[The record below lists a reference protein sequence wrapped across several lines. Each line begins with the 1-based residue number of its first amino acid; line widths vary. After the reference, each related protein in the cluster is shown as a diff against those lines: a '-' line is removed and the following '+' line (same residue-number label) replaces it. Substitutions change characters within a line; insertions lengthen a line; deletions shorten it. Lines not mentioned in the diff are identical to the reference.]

1 VLQAKRIVILAFS
14 PSRPNQSFPPM
25 SAHQFMDHGHGAL
38 HRAPASLKLAGALAL
53 VLTVVL
59 LPRTQLTGLLVVAV
73 ILAGLFA
80 VSRIRVLFLLKRMLR
95 LEPLV
100 LGVAGLMLFQPGGGK
115 IFAMVM
121 LKANL
126 CLLPTILLTNTTSF
140 TELVRVL
147 QRLRVPWLFV
157 TTLTLMH
164 RYLFVLTDEAERM
177 RRARASR
184 TFTRGRRFHWQTLS
198 SVVGQL
204 FVRASERAERIYNA
218 MCARGWK

>member
-1 VLQAKRIVILAFS
+1 MGGHHSHPHFHGDGHEHGPLA
-14 PSRPNQSFPPM
+14 
-25 SAHQFMDHGHGAL
+25 HW
-38 HRAPASLKLAGALAL
+38 PAGGKLAGALLL

-59 LPRTQLTGLLVVAV
+59 LPRTQLAALLVVAGILTGLLV
-73 ILAGLFA
+73 F
-80 VSRIRVLFLLKRMLR
+80 SRISILFLLKRLLL

-100 LGVAGLMLFQPGGGK
+100 LGVAGLMWFQPGGGK
-115 IFAMVM
+115 IVAVVM

-126 CLLPTILLTNTTSF
+126 CLLTTILLSHTTPF
-140 TELVRVL
+140 TELLRVL
-147 QRLRVPWLFV
+147 QCLRVPWLFI

-164 RYLFVLTDEAERM
+164 RYLFVLADEAERM

-184 TFTRGRRFHWQTLS
+184 TFTRGRRFQWQTLA

>member
-1 VLQAKRIVILAFS
+1 
-14 PSRPNQSFPPM
+14 M
-25 SAHQFMDHGHGAL
+25 SAHHFMEHGHGHSAL
-38 HRAPASLKLAGALAL
+38 HRASAALKLTVALVL
-53 VLTVVL
+53 VLTVVV
-59 LPRTQLTGLLVVAV
+59 LPRSQVTGLLMVAV
-73 ILAGLFA
+73 ILAGLLA
-80 VSRIRVLFLLKRMLR
+80 VSGIPFLFLLKRMLL

-115 IFAMVM
+115 VFAVVM
-121 LKANL
+121 FKANL
-126 CLLPTILLTNTTSF
+126 CLLTTVLLANMTPF

-164 RYLFVLTDEAERM
+164 RYLFVLADELERM

-184 TFTRGRRFHWQTLS
+184 TFTRGRRFQWQTLS

>member
-1 VLQAKRIVILAFS
+1 
-14 PSRPNQSFPPM
+14 M
-25 SAHQFMDHGHGAL
+25 SAHHFMDPGHGHSTL
-38 HRAPASLKLAGALAL
+38 HRAPAGLKLAMALAL

-59 LPRTQLTGLLVVAV
+59 LPRPQLAALLVVAV
-73 ILAGLFA
+73 ILAGLVA
-80 VSRIRVLFLLKRMLR
+80 ISQISILFLLKRLLL

-100 LGVAGLMLFQPGGGK
+100 LGVAGLMWFQPSGGK
-115 IFAMVM
+115 IVAVVM

-126 CLLPTILLTNTTSF
+126 CLLTTILLSHTTPF

-147 QRLRVPWLFV
+147 QRLRVPWLFI

-164 RYLFVLTDEAERM
+164 RYLFVLADEAERM

-184 TFTRGRRFHWQTLS
+184 TFTLGRRFQWQSLA

>member
-1 VLQAKRIVILAFS
+1 
-14 PSRPNQSFPPM
+14 M
-25 SAHQFMDHGHGAL
+25 EHGHGHSAL
-38 HRAPASLKLAGALAL
+38 HRAPAAVKLAVGLAL

-59 LPRTQLTGLLVVAV
+59 LPRTQLAGLLAVAV

-80 VSRIRVLFLLKRMLR
+80 VSRIHVLFLLKRMLL

-115 IFAMVM
+115 IFALVM

-126 CLLPTILLTNTTSF
+126 CLLTTILLANTTPF

-164 RYLFVLTDEAERM
+164 RYLFVLADEAERM

-184 TFTRGRRFHWQTLS
+184 TFTRGRRFQWQTLS

>member
-1 VLQAKRIVILAFS
+1 
-14 PSRPNQSFPPM
+14 M
-25 SAHQFMDHGHGAL
+25 STHEFMDHGHSAL

-80 VSRIRVLFLLKRMLR
+80 VSRIHVLFLLKRMLR

-100 LGVAGLMLFQPGGGK
+100 LGVAGLMLFQPGGEK

-126 CLLPTILLTNTTSF
+126 CLLPTILLSNTTSF

-184 TFTRGRRFHWQTLS
+184 TFTRGRRFQWQTLS

>member
-1 VLQAKRIVILAFS
+1 
-14 PSRPNQSFPPM
+14 M
-25 SAHQFMDHGHGAL
+25 GAHHFMDHGHGHSAL
-38 HRAPASLKLAGALAL
+38 HRAPAGGKLAVALAL

-59 LPRTQLTGLLVVAV
+59 LPRTQLAGLLAVAG
-73 ILAGLFA
+73 ILGGLLA
-80 VSRIRVLFLLKRMLR
+80 LSHMSLVFLVKRMLL

-100 LGVAGLMLFQPGGGK
+100 LGVAGLMWFQPGGGK
-115 IFAMVM
+115 IFAAVM

-126 CLLPTILLTNTTSF
+126 CLLTTILLANTTPF

-147 QRLRVPWLFV
+147 QRRRVPWLFV

-164 RYLFVLTDEAERM
+164 RYLFVLADEAERM

-184 TFTRGRRFHWQTLS
+184 TFTRGRRFQWQTLS

-204 FVRASERAERIYNA
+204 FVRASERAERIYDA

>member
-1 VLQAKRIVILAFS
+1 
-14 PSRPNQSFPPM
+14 M
-25 SAHQFMDHGHGAL
+25 SAHHFMDHGRGHSAL
-38 HRAPASLKLAGALAL
+38 HRVPAGWKLAGSLAL

-59 LPRTQLTGLLVVAV
+59 LPRTQLTGLLVVAI

-80 VSRIRVLFLLKRMLR
+80 ISRIHLLFLLKRMLL

-115 IFAMVM
+115 IFAVVM

-126 CLLPTILLTNTTSF
+126 CLLTTILLANTTPF

-147 QRLRVPWLFV
+147 QRRRVPWLFV

-164 RYLFVLTDEAERM
+164 RYLFVLADEAERM

-184 TFTRGRRFHWQTLS
+184 TFTRGRRFQWQTLS

>member
-1 VLQAKRIVILAFS
+1 
-14 PSRPNQSFPPM
+14 M
-25 SAHQFMDHGHGAL
+25 SAHHFLDHGHSHGAL
-38 HRAPASLKLAGALAL
+38 RRAPAGLKLAVALAL

-59 LPRTQLTGLLVVAV
+59 LPRTQLAGLLAVA
-73 ILAGLFA
+73 ILLAGLLA
-80 VSRIRVLFLLKRMLR
+80 ASRIHFLFLFKRMLL

-100 LGVAGLMLFQPGGGK
+100 LGVAGLMWFQPGGGR
-115 IFAMVM
+115 IFALVM
-121 LKANL
+121 FKANL
-126 CLLPTILLTNTTSF
+126 CLLTTVLLANTTPF
-140 TELVRVL
+140 TELVGVL
-147 QRLRVPWLFV
+147 QRLRAPWLFV

-164 RYLFVLTDEAERM
+164 RYLFVLADEAERM

-184 TFTRGRRFHWQTLS
+184 TFTRGRRFQWQALS

>member
-1 VLQAKRIVILAFS
+1 
-14 PSRPNQSFPPM
+14 M
-25 SAHQFMDHGHGAL
+25 SAHHFMDHGHGHSML
-38 HRAPASLKLAGALAL
+38 HRVPAGGKLAGALVL

-59 LPRTQLTGLLVVAV
+59 LPRTQVMGLLIVAV
-73 ILAGLFA
+73 VLAGLLA
-80 VSRIRVLFLLKRMLR
+80 VSGIPFLFLLKRMLL

-100 LGVAGLMLFQPGGGK
+100 LGVAGLMLFQPGGAK
-115 IFAMVM
+115 IFALVM

-126 CLLPTILLTNTTSF
+126 CLLTTVLLANTTPF
-140 TELVRVL
+140 TEIVRVL
-147 QRLRVPWLFV
+147 QGLRVPWLFV

-164 RYLFVLTDEAERM
+164 RYLFVLADETERM

-184 TFTRGRRFHWQTLS
+184 TFTRGRRFQWQTLS

-204 FVRASERAERIYNA
+204 FVRASERAERIYSA

>member
-1 VLQAKRIVILAFS
+1 
-14 PSRPNQSFPPM
+14 M
-25 SAHQFMDHGHGAL
+25 SAHHFMEYGHGHSAL
-38 HRAPASLKLAGALAL
+38 HRAPAALKLAGALAL

-59 LPRTQLTGLLVVAV
+59 LPRSQVTGLLLVAI
-73 ILAGLFA
+73 ILAELLAASGIPL
-80 VSRIRVLFLLKRMLR
+80 LFLLKRMLL

-115 IFAMVM
+115 VFVLVM
-121 LKANL
+121 FKANL
-126 CLLPTILLTNTTSF
+126 CLLTTVLLANTTPF

-164 RYLFVLTDEAERM
+164 RYLFVLADEAERM

-184 TFTRGRRFHWQTLS
+184 TFTRGRRFQWQTLS

>member
-1 VLQAKRIVILAFS
+1 
-14 PSRPNQSFPPM
+14 M
-25 SAHQFMDHGHGAL
+25 SVHHFMDHGRGHSAL
-38 HRAPASLKLAGALAL
+38 HRASAGWKLAGALAL

-59 LPRTQLTGLLVVAV
+59 LPRTQLMGLLAVAV
-73 ILAGLFA
+73 ILAALLVAGQIPLPA
-80 VSRIRVLFLLKRMLR
+80 LLKRMLL

-100 LGVAGLMLFQPGGGK
+100 LGVAGLMLFQPGGGM
-115 IFAMVM
+115 IFAVVM
-121 LKANL
+121 FKANL
-126 CLLPTILLTNTTSF
+126 CLLTTVLLANTTPF

-147 QRLRVPWLFV
+147 QRVRVPWLFV

-164 RYLFVLTDEAERM
+164 RYLFVLADEAERM

-184 TFTRGRRFHWQTLS
+184 TFTRGRRLQWQALA